1 MDKYFHTEDNRK
13 WVFTETVEEN
23 GSRKTFTLR
32 KAADIP
38 ITRHLKIKMDA
49 NLFDAKRYE
58 YFEKSSLQDCGL
70 LSRNV

>member
-1 MDKYFHTEDNRK
+1 MDKYFLTEDNRK

-58 YFEKSSLQDCGL
+58 YFEKGSLQDCGL